1 MSQTAILVF
10 VGLVFAAVFLL
21 AQGLVIPVF
30 GENRQ
35 TSKRLKRR
43 LAEMEFGGEQQGLNS
58 LLREKYLRELSPLAR
73 RLESLPILESLS
85 RTIEQSGHPGRRTAA
100 RRAPSPRR
108 RRSDWRHGCRRGS
121 SPERSRP
128 SRMRHSR
135 A

>member
-73 RLESLPILESLS
+73 RLGISWFARLVSLLSGQRVLPTKLLDAAFEFAAPTIDVGLEQALA
-85 RTIEQSGHPGRRTAA
+85 E
-100 RRAPSPRR
+100 
-108 RRSDWRHGCRRGS
+108 
-121 SPERSRP
+121 
-128 SRMRHSR
+128 
-135 A
+135 